1 MAKIKISAL
10 PSAGSVNDADVLP
23 LVQSGVT
30 KKATVSVLKSVFG
43 SVITA
48 SNGLTK
54 AVNDIKLGGALTS
67 DTVLQGAFAFSVGK
81 ADGTASVSI
90 FETFAT
96 AGQTLLTKSGANY
109 SNININP
116 TNGAFS
122 AGNASN
128 SASLSVQ
135 SAGSLSLSIL
145 QGVTTRTY
153 TLNTNGL
160 QELSDYSASYV
171 NLSLVSRQY
180 VQGYVASVLPSVVT
194 ASNGLTRTV
203 NNIAL
208 GGALT
213 GNTSITGATYNF
225 DIGTSGS
232 RIGALTNYSAT
243 YTLDTTGLVSM
254 LALGGFNMV
263 EQGTTNFILENQDGS
278 AVMQTRLNVSL
289 SQWWDAKSV
298 KTGLYYMGFGEA
310 SSTDFTLAD
319 YSSIPLGALTPKK
332 EVNRLIDLAIV
343 NKATNYTASSYASW
357 AKTLETDYVIDT
369 EASPTTGAVTLA
381 ISLTGAKEGKKVT
394 WFVNPSSFTMS
405 VTAGTLKRLGT
416 GEVVLNR
423 INIIELYYAG
433 GYVYYFVTSP
443 TTIPFQYRPFLFDLT
458 DEMFPSSSRAYA
470 NVLTGTGSFTGVN
483 PQAAYANR
491 QGVTSYMAGT
501 TILSGVHLRIGRG
514 ASSGSI
520 GNFFL
525 GAGFVVFAQDRFL
538 IPVISSGSQRIIVK
552 AGWTDYDTDFIPS
565 TSNGILFNYTDN
577 ANSGKFSLNIHK
589 NTATPAVI
597 DTNITPTAGKW
608 YRTLII
614 VNKDGTKIKAY
625 LFDDDTYD
633 NNTALFET
641 TIDSSGYLSI
651 WNGTPQSLVT
661 TTKSTDC
668 PVGSSYPHGR
678 GVGVYR
684 TVGNVNQALLVVDQM
699 SSYALAE
706 ATI

>member
-10 PSAGSVNDADVLP
+10 PSASTINDADVLP

-30 KKATVSVLKSVFG
+30 KKSSVSLLKTVFG
-43 SVITA
+43 SAITA

-54 AVNDIKLGGALTS
+54 
-67 DTVLQGAFAFSVGK
+67 
-81 ADGTASVSI
+81 
-90 FETFAT
+90 
-96 AGQTLLTKSGANY
+96 
-109 SNININP
+109 
-116 TNGAFS
+116 
-122 AGNASN
+122 
-128 SASLSVQ
+128 
-135 SAGSLSLSIL
+135 
-145 QGVTTRTY
+145 
-153 TLNTNGL
+153 
-160 QELSDYSASYV
+160 
-171 NLSLVSRQY
+171 
-180 VQGYVASVLPSVVT
+180 
-194 ASNGLTRTV
+194 TV

-213 GNTSITGATYNF
+213 ANTSITGATFNF

-243 YTLDTTGLVSM
+243 YTLDTTGIVNALS
-254 LALGGFNMV
+254 LGGFNLI
-263 EQGTTNFILENQDGS
+263 ERGTTNFILENQDGS

-289 SQWWDAKSV
+289 SEWWDAKSV

-310 SSTDFTLAD
+310 SNTDFTLAD

-343 NKATNYTASSYASW
+343 NKANNYTASSYASW

-443 TTIPFQYRPFLFDLT
+443 TTLPYQYRPFLFDLT
-458 DEMFPSSSRAYA
+458 DEMFPGGSRQYA
-470 NVLTGTGSFTGVN
+470 NVLTGTGNFSGVN
-483 PQAAYANR
+483 PQVAYANR
-491 QGVTSYMAGT
+491 QGLTTLMAGAT
-501 TILSGVHLRIGRG
+501 VASGVALRIGRG
-514 ASSGSI
+514 ASSGTI
-520 GNFFL
+520 GNFFV
-525 GAGFVVFAQDRFL
+525 GAGFVVFTQDRFL
-538 IPVISSGSQRIIVK
+538 LPAISDGTQRINVK
-552 AGWTDYDTDFIPS
+552 SGWFDYDLATPGANCNAM
-565 TSNGILFNYTDN
+565 TFNYRDTE
-577 ANSGKFSLNIHK
+577 NSGKISFNIHK
-589 NTATPAVI
+589 NTSTPAVI

-651 WNGTPQSLVT
+651 WNGTPQALVT
-661 TTKSTDC
+661 STKSTDC
-668 PVGSSYPHGR
+668 PVGSGFPHGR
-678 GVGVYR
+678 GVSVYR

-699 SSYALAE
+699 STYALAE